1 MLLKSDK
8 LNTCP
13 ISGAS
18 TGASLE
24 HANPVGA
31 SVLVYN
37 YGNRGRD
44 ISASY
49 ARHVHRSFGT
59 YITTISGHKRCVYQ
73 KWIKGKMEQYYRSR
87 IIWAIAHGQIPP
99 YHQIHH
105 RDGNTLNDSLDNLE
119 CLSAYAHEKLHMVL
133 MTNKRI
139 AAGKNTT
146 ERYTSFYD
154 WLVENDLDHVTGNP
168 YYQIDC
174 PTTAQS
180 KDEFQFT
187 YTEVW

>member
-1 MLLKSDK
+1 MLLKSE
-8 LNTCP
+8 NIISP

-18 TGASLE
+18 TGVPLE

-31 SVLVYN
+31 SVLVYS

-44 ISASY
+44 VSASH

-59 YITTISGHKRCVYQ
+59 SIATVNGHKRGVYQ
-73 KWIKGKMEQYYRSR
+73 KWIKGKLVKYYRSR
-87 IIWAIAHGQIPP
+87 IVWAMAHGQIPP
-99 YHQIHH
+99 YHHIHH

-119 CLSAYAHEKLHMVL
+119 CLSGYAHKKLHMVL
-133 MTNKRI
+133 DTNERI
-139 AAGKNTT
+139 AAGKNTV
-146 ERYTSFYD
+146 ERYISFYD

-168 YYQIDC
+168 FYQLNDSI
-174 PTTAQS
+174 TAQP
-180 KDEFQFT
+180 KDEFQFE